1 VEQED
6 GNMRSVPKYY
16 MEYNNRRNTPL
27 IYKNQNYDD
36 YGENSDGEENEE
48 DEGEEIENDEMY
60 YENEEE
66 YEQDDI
72 VEQHSPNKNYNQ
84 YSRSNK
90 YYVSQ
95 NNNTSENNKNKK
107 TNQNVISRPIH
118 HQINHTKDIKN
129 KTYTTGSLRNYGNN
143 TTTTNN
149 TYNNNIYYINQNP
162 NHINV
167 KNKNIKDE
175 TQKLKKIANKK
186 NSVYKNVDITINKRK
201 SNKEKDFFKS
211 HNIDK
216 SQKIKYIN
224 SAIKIQSIFRGY
236 LLRIKVF
243 NNINLYLC
251 CKNGIEILEKL
262 FKKRK
267 KFFWKKYQ
275 NYASNI
281 YNAIL
286 NSRLSLNILEHYLK
300 NNYRNNSTNKKYVS
314 FHKELGDSFNIINK
328 RENSEKKLNSKLND
342 VMKENTE

>member
-1 VEQED
+1 
-6 GNMRSVPKYY
+6 M
-16 MEYNNRRNTPL
+16 
-27 IYKNQNYDD
+27 
-36 YGENSDGEENEE
+36 
-48 DEGEEIENDEMY
+48 
-60 YENEEE
+60 
-66 YEQDDI
+66 
-72 VEQHSPNKNYNQ
+72 
-84 YSRSNK
+84 
-90 YYVSQ
+90 
-95 NNNTSENNKNKK
+95 
-107 TNQNVISRPIH
+107 
-118 HQINHTKDIKN
+118 
-129 KTYTTGSLRNYGNN
+129 
-143 TTTTNN
+143 
-149 TYNNNIYYINQNP
+149 
-162 NHINV
+162 
-167 KNKNIKDE
+167 
-175 TQKLKKIANKK
+175 
-186 NSVYKNVDITINKRK
+186 DITINKRK

-275 NYASNI
+275 NYASSV

-328 RENSEKKLNSKLND
+328 RENSEKKLKSKLND
-342 VMKENTE
+342 VMKENTELKNQLVDNKNIEEKMKNLIDENKKNQNINAIIMKDNQQLKIKRFSRL

>member
-1 VEQED
+1 
-6 GNMRSVPKYY
+6 
-16 MEYNNRRNTPL
+16 
-27 IYKNQNYDD
+27 
-36 YGENSDGEENEE
+36 
-48 DEGEEIENDEMY
+48 MY

-129 KTYTTGSLRNYGNN
+129 KTCAAGSLRNYGNN

-175 TQKLKKIANKK
+175 TQKLKKIANEK
-186 NSVYKNVDITINKRK
+186 NSV
-201 SNKEKDFFKS
+201 
-211 HNIDK
+211 
-216 SQKIKYIN
+216 
-224 SAIKIQSIFRGY
+224 
-236 LLRIKVF
+236 
-243 NNINLYLC
+243 
-251 CKNGIEILEKL
+251 
-262 FKKRK
+262 
-267 KFFWKKYQ
+267 
-275 NYASNI
+275 
-281 YNAIL
+281 
-286 NSRLSLNILEHYLK
+286 
-300 NNYRNNSTNKKYVS
+300 
-314 FHKELGDSFNIINK
+314 
-328 RENSEKKLNSKLND
+328 
-342 VMKENTE
+342 